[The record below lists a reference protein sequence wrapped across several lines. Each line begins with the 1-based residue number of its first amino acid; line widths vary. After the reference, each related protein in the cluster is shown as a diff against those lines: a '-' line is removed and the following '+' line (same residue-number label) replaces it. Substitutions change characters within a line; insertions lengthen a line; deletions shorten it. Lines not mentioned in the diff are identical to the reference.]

1 MASEQRPKSRVVA
14 LALLLERMLD
24 DPKIGVRRD
33 RDNGC
38 LGETRQRIRRVL
50 ALALDPVR
58 HAGQVPPLCWEVDRR
73 A

>member
-24 DPKIGVRRD
+24 DPKIGVDEIATMVALARHAD
-33 RDNGC
+33 
-38 LGETRQRIRRVL
+38 EIRRVL